1 MLKRSGVEFKVKH
14 GTYTTTIETKHGRQ
28 KYQTNEFND
37 RVFIAA
43 GMIKKDVLESE
54 TGRYIM
60 SQPHKKVNFGHNE
73 AIREVRA
80 DRVLNIDISSAY
92 ATCLYNSGMISEKT
106 NDYLRRLRKEERLPA
121 IGMLA
126 KSNCT
131 WYYKGGECT
140 DIKIHKEKTYEIFMY
155 LIEEVN
161 YTMKAIEWELGS
173 SFFFYWVDGVF
184 FDYNTPVKRVEAAER
199 VLIDRGYRYKYEAVT
214 DFSLTRDKRGIYTID
229 MIKGGEQKIYQFSKR
244 SGKDEIREMFA
255 MAAVNVSP
263 KNFSE

>member
-1 MLKRSGVEFKVKH
+1 
-14 GTYTTTIETKHGRQ
+14 
-28 KYQTNEFND
+28 
-37 RVFIAA
+37 
-43 GMIKKDVLESE
+43 
-54 TGRYIM
+54 
-60 SQPHKKVNFGHNE
+60 
-73 AIREVRA
+73 
-80 DRVLNIDISSAY
+80 
-92 ATCLYNSGMISEKT
+92 
-106 NDYLRRLRKEERLPA
+106 
-121 IGMLA
+121 MLA

-229 MIKGGEQKIYQFSKR
+229 MVKGGEQKIYQFSKR

-255 MAAVNVSP
+255 MAAVNQA
-263 KNFSE
+263 K